1 MDGRANVGNDN
12 ISRQKVGL
20 EALMLD
26 ASRAAVTPISAMTSK
41 SKKAGIAPTFPFAST
56 SRQYIRG
63 RGRERIASNR
73 QANGK
78 RNLNARVV
86 QAR

>member
-26 ASRAAVTPISAMTSK
+26 AARAAVTPISA
-41 SKKAGIAPTFPFAST
+41 KAKRPALRRPFLSPRHRAST
-56 SRQYIRG
+56 S
-63 RGRERIASNR
+63 
-73 QANGK
+73 
-78 RNLNARVV
+78 VV
-86 QAR
+86 AAESELPPIDRLMVNET